1 MKLSTYVGTARALRL
16 FVLCLAAST
25 PSFQMASAER
35 TSVAERPSVLFL
47 NIDDWNDWNS
57 VLKGHPQ
64 AITPNLERFA
74 ARSVTFTRAICSSPV
89 CFPSRTSLFSGLHP
103 ARTGAKFNF
112 NWGNPWRSYVP
123 DAVTL
128 PKHFSAQGWKSIG
141 IGKNFHNQDMAEFD
155 EYTRRN
161 KEPKAIP
168 KTYRNIN
175 SSGRWGVAAVPPP
188 QMPDYISVSKGINA
202 LESNRDH
209 LFLALGIFKPHVP
222 WVAPQEYFDRH
233 PLKSLVMPEG
243 RADDLDDLPERL
255 KLMAH
260 NEAKFGPNY
269 HRKVVAAGYDKEMV
283 QAYLACVSFTDDQV
297 GRILDAWYASPHA
310 ESGYVVLWSDHGYQL
325 SEKEG
330 WSKMKPWYDSARVNL
345 MIAGPDLAKGAF
357 CDKAVSLLDL
367 YPTLVELLK
376 LPAPPQK
383 LDGNSLVPLLK
394 NPQADWDKPVLMS
407 SEADGIRYD
416 VVMDNDYRMTRLA
429 TGETELYKLADDPHE
444 FTNLASKPE
453 YAEVIA
459 KLSRHLSFK
468 HPKPGKDGWLE
479 AEDIPRQSSSDF
491 GQRGNFHYPKAQAGS
506 SQGKVVCADLR
517 AGTGSY
523 IDFVLDVQAPGT
535 YRLSATMSSGGACS
549 VLVDDVKNDA
559 AQADAGY
566 PMRTVGSLEATNV
579 RKDVS
584 LGVVRFD
591 QPGLKII
598 RFVSDVPKQ
607 QVEFDRIR
615 ILKDEDAQVTES
627 KPLIKKKTPTPPKSG
642 GKSQKKT
649 WDSRAEW
656 IQERPSFE
664 WAFPFIDQNHDG
676 KIDSAEY
683 QALQQYKRKHG
694 KTWQDEARKELSSR
708 R

>member
-1 MKLSTYVGTARALRL
+1 MKRNLLTHQAFMKTTTMGFIVLALN
-16 FVLCLAAST
+16 FFAPHTFGSPAD
-25 PSFQMASAER
+25 
-35 TSVAERPSVLFL
+35 RPSVLFL

-141 IGKNFHNQDMAEFD
+141 IGKNFHNQDMTEFD
-155 EYTRRN
+155 QYTRRS
-161 KEPKAIP
+161 KEARAIR
-168 KTYRNIN
+168 KTFRNIDA
-175 SSGRWGVAAVPPP
+175 SGRWGVAAVSTT
-188 QMPDYISVSKGINA
+188 QMPDYISVSKGIKA
-202 LESNRDH
+202 IESNRDH
-209 LFLALGIFKPHVP
+209 LFLALGIYKPHVP
-222 WVAPQEYFDRH
+222 WVVPQEYFDRH
-233 PLKSLVMPEG
+233 PLKSLVMPER
-243 RADDLDDLPERL
+243 RANDLDDLPERL

-260 NEAKFGPNY
+260 NEAKFGLNY

-283 QAYLACVSFTDDQV
+283 QAYLACVSFVDDQV

-325 SEKEG
+325 GEKEG

-416 VVMDNDYRMTRLA
+416 VVMDNDFRMTRLA
-429 TGETELYKLADDPHE
+429 TGETELYKLANDPHE
-444 FTNLASKPE
+444 FTNLAGKPE
-453 YAEVIA
+453 YAKVIA

-468 HPKPGKDGWLE
+468 HPKSGKDGWLE
-479 AEDIPRQSSSDF
+479 AEDIPHQSSSDF
-491 GQRGNFHYPKAQAGS
+491 GQRGNFHYPKVQDGPL
-506 SQGKVVCADLR
+506 QGTVVCADLR
-517 AGTGSY
+517 AGIGSY
-523 IDFVLDVQAPGT
+523 IEFVVKIEKAGDYEISVAVSAQGPCL
-535 YRLSATMSSGGACS
+535 LSTAA
-549 VLVDDVKNDA
+549 VVDDAK
-559 AQADAGY
+559 QADSGY
-566 PMRTVGSLEATNV
+566 PMKKLMTIEKSKAGSFEIVSAGTITVKQTGLH
-579 RKDVS
+579 
-584 LGVVRFD
+584 LLRFSS
-591 QPGLKII
+591 K
-598 RFVSDVPKQ
+598 VAKQ
-607 QVEFDRIR
+607 LLQIDRIQIR
-615 ILKDEDAQVTES
+615 
-627 KPLIKKKTPTPPKSG
+627 
-642 GKSQKKT
+642 
-649 WDSRAEW
+649 R
-656 IQERPSFE
+656 
-664 WAFPFIDQNHDG
+664 
-676 KIDSAEY
+676 
-683 QALQQYKRKHG
+683 LQG
-694 KTWQDEARKELSSR
+694 VGP
-708 R
+708 